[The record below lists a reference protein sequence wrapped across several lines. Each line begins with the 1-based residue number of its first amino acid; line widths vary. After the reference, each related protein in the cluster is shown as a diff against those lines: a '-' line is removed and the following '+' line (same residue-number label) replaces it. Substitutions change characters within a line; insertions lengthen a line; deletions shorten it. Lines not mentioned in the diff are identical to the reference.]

1 MKDEKKQVELL
12 LRTSD
17 SDDSFC
23 PKGERGTPALLL
35 EEPRDKTEKRDDVID
50 VVEAETVVVLPRVT
64 ERICVPAPEGLQ

>member
-1 MKDEKKQVELL
+1 MKNEETQVELL

-23 PKGERGTPALLL
+23 PKGERGIPALLL
-35 EEPRDKTEKRDDVID
+35 EEPKAKTEQQDDVID
-50 VVEAETVVVLPRVT
+50 VVEAQTVVVLPRVT